1 MQDKKNQEVQTYK
14 ITKQLGST
22 HIQDKYFLVVLLSRM
37 CVPPSCF
44 VILYVCTS

>member
-22 HIQDKYFLVVLLSRM
+22 HIQDNKTPRKYTHAR
-37 CVPPSCF
+37 
-44 VILYVCTS
+44 